1 MFKSTL
7 ILALLV
13 FVTGKNIEMYK
24 AQLETPLP
32 KEEVIVN
39 TYPTIQL
46 HYASHKTTQ
55 KKFDLPDIDTSS
67 NESFVYS
74 LNRCINYLYD
84 YIEIEDRI
92 PNELVIAQAVIE
104 TGWGKSRFA
113 NEGNNLFGI
122 RTWDKDEPYLL
133 PIPWTEWPGWGVK
146 SYTSKCESVVDYLH
160 ILNNVSVFKDLRNVR
175 DTAIENGEE
184 PDPILMANHLD
195 KYASKKNYT
204 DLVKTIIK
212 FNLRGVYEI

>member
-32 KEEVIVN
+32 KDEVIVN
-39 TYPTIQL
+39 MYSTIQL

-122 RTWDKDEPYLL
+122 RRTRYY
-133 PIPWTEWPGWGVK
+133 
-146 SYTSKCESVVDYLH
+146 SYGES
-160 ILNNVSVFKDLRNVR
+160 SR
-175 DTAIENGEE
+175 
-184 PDPILMANHLD
+184 
-195 KYASKKNYT
+195 
-204 DLVKTIIK
+204 
-212 FNLRGVYEI
+212 